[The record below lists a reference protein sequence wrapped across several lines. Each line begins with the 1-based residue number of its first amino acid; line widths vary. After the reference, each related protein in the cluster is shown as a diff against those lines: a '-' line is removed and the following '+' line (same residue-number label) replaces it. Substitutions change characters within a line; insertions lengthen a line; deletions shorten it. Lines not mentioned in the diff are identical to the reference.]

1 MWPERSGARSSVR
14 GYRAWLGAAAAL
26 ATGSAAPAASQS
38 PRAANPERPT
48 FATHAYAVAPGY
60 AELEQGL
67 AARGTG
73 SLREATSWDVNLKVG
88 VSRHLQIGL
97 FGPVYARTASGDG
110 VRDLGVTLKLR
121 SDLSPRAAVALVPSV
136 TVPTGSAARGLGAGR
151 ALGGLVGVVSADLPG
166 VHVDVNA
173 GPQGI
178 GAGAPQWF
186 ASLGGSRGFGRVGV
200 AVEVFEFTAGRA
212 GSRLAGVL
220 GAVTLRL
227 VEWAVVDAG
236 GVARTS
242 SGTPD
247 QVFVGITTNLGRLF

>member
-1 MWPERSGARSSVR
+1 MARGLLGS
-14 GYRAWLGAAAAL
+14 LGAAAAL
-26 ATGSAAPAASQS
+26 AGADPPTAAGQS
-38 PRAANPERPT
+38 PHEANPERPT

-88 VSRHLQIGL
+88 VARHMQLGL
-97 FGPVYARTASGDG
+97 FGPVYTRTSAGSGVG
-110 VRDLGVTLKLR
+110 DLGMAVKVRT
-121 SDLSPRAAVALVPSV
+121 DLSPRAAVALVPFV
-136 TVPTGSAARGLGAGR
+136 TAPTGSAARGLGAGR

-186 ASLGGSRGFGRVGV
+186 TSLSAARAF
-200 AVEVFEFTAGRA
+200 GRA
-212 GSRLAGVL
+212 GVTGELFQFTTGGAGPRLAGVL
-220 GAVTLRL
+220 AAVTIR
-227 VEWAVVDAG
+227 VAEWAVIDAG
-236 GVARTS
+236 GSAGATDA
-242 SGTPD
+242 TPD